1 MSAILSGEA
10 RTGGEPSTSIRTG
23 SAAGGL
29 GYEGKSRFLT
39 VELFGRANVESLV
52 CPGVWPRG
60 LKPRILIGLYGPTEV
75 GPFPRALSACAFRV
89 LVEMG
94 GPGGKGIPRCVSE

>member
-1 MSAILSGEA
+1 MQARVPKPHPNRTPTLSTCRNVSAILSGEA

-39 VELFGRANVESLV
+39 VELFGRANVESV
-52 CPGVWPRG
+52 ARPGASDSG
-60 LKPRILIGLYGPTEV
+60 AEARILIGLYGTTEV
-75 GPFPRALSACAFRV
+75 GPFP
-89 LVEMG
+89 
-94 GPGGKGIPRCVSE
+94 